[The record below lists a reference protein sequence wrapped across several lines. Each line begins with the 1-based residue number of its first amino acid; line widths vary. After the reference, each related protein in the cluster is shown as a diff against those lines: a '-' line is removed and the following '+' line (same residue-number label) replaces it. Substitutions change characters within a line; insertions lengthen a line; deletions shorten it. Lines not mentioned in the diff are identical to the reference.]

1 MDYSMLVI
9 FYQFWV
15 IYIQNVT
22 LNLFFFIFLVYIN
35 IKRLNTTKSTSLT
48 NSKKQKSIKE
58 GTIEDLNVYILISFY
73 TIWHMF
79 IL

>member
-1 MDYSMLVI
+1 MLVI

-15 IYIQNVT
+15 IYIQNVI